1 MLINPFEG
9 LTLWQDSVVFVQD
22 TFAWSKDF
30 VGACYDR
37 TILMLLEPWLWL
49 TSFLSSLVNLFIEL
63 VAAPFRLFIY
73 LGTWL
78 AALLT
83 SWGSIFAIKI
93 QEPIFQSAEM
103 VIISSADEMQKI
115 LTI

>member
-22 TFAWSKDF
+22 TFAGSKDF
-30 VGACYDR
+30 LGACYDR

-49 TSFLSSLVNLFIEL
+49 TSFLSTLINLFIEF

-73 LGTWL
+73 LGNWL

-83 SWGSIFAIKI
+83 SWGSIFAMKI

-103 VIISSADEMQKI
+103 VMKSSAAEIQ
-115 LTI
+115 TI